1 VGATLS
7 GATIHSEGELTGRG
21 ALVTGAGGGIGAGI
35 ARVLASA
42 GAHVVVNDINQ
53 ATADA
58 IAAEIIEAGGSA
70 QSVPADVAD
79 EAAIGTLFAAA
90 GAVDILVNN
99 VGVSLDPAPLQGLPV
114 DQLDRLCA
122 INLRSAVSCCQ
133 HALPGMTERGWGR
146 IVNISSRTWL
156 GAAGLSFYSATKG
169 GLVSFTRSLAL
180 EVGRAGVTV
189 NAIAPGTIHSPAFD
203 AMSPERIDALLD
215 RNPAGR
221 FGYPADVGR
230 AVRFLVAPASAAI
243 TGHVL
248 HVCGGRSLYGGP
260 SIGLSLPL
268 NGSGE

>member
-1 VGATLS
+1 LS
-7 GATIHSEGELTGRG
+7 GATIHSELELTGRT
-21 ALVTGAGGGIGAGI
+21 ALVTGSGGGIGAGI

-53 ATADA
+53 STSDA
-58 IAAEIIEAGGSA
+58 VAAEITDAGGSA

-79 EAAIGTLFAAA
+79 EAAVDALFAAA
-90 GAVDILVNN
+90 GPVDILVNN
-99 VGVSLDPAPLQGLPV
+99 VGVSIDPAPAERLPV

-122 INLRSAVSCCQ
+122 INLRSGVSCCQ

-169 GLVSFTRSLAL
+169 GVVSFTRSLAL
-180 EVGRAGVTV
+180 EVGRAGITV

-203 AMSPERIDALLD
+203 GMSSERIDALLD
-215 RNPAGR
+215 RNPARR

-230 AVRFLVAPASAAI
+230 AVRFLASPASGAI

-260 SIGLSLPL
+260 SVGLQTSVYV
-268 NGSGE
+268 SSSHITK

>member
-1 VGATLS
+1 LS
-7 GATIHSEGELTGRG
+7 GQTIRSEFELAGRI

-35 ARVLASA
+35 ARELASA
-42 GAHVVVNDINQ
+42 GAHVVVNDINH

-58 IAAEIIEAGGSA
+58 VAAEITDTGGSA
-70 QSVPADVAD
+70 RSVPADVAD
-79 EAAIGTLFAAA
+79 EAAIGALFAAA

-99 VGVSLDPAPLQGLPV
+99 VGVSIDPAPLERLPV

-122 INLRSAVSCCQ
+122 INLRGGVSCCQ

-169 GLVSFTRSLAL
+169 GVVSFTRSLAL
-180 EVGRAGVTV
+180 EVGRDGITV

-203 AMSPERIDALLD
+203 GMSPDRIDALLD
-215 RNPAGR
+215 RNPARR

-230 AVRFLVAPASAAI
+230 AVRFLVSPASGAI

-260 SIGLSLPL
+260 SAGLGMFSE
-268 NGSGE
+268 SGE